1 MNDSVPRTETSRS
14 DDARSVSACD
24 LEKAFKFDLLCSV
37 GHAGR
42 GRAWQGAPRFQTAL
56 PGRSEA
62 RSHGYRIR
70 PLVGPIMKLM

>member
-24 LEKAFKFDLLCSV
+24 LQKAFDFGLLCSSV

-42 GRAWQGAPRFQTAL
+42 DVA
-56 PGRSEA
+56 
-62 RSHGYRIR
+62 
-70 PLVGPIMKLM
+70 

>member
-24 LEKAFKFDLLCSV
+24 LQKAFDFELLCSV

-42 GRAWQGAPRFQTAL
+42 GGAWQGAPRFPTAL

-70 PLVGPIMKLM
+70 PRVGPILELM